1 MTYAPR
7 PQKRKAL
14 IIGINYDDEDLSSS
28 QASRDL
34 GQLLA
39 SRKDAIDFRNLLVDV
54 TLMTDSKDRAHH
66 LIPTRKNMIAQ
77 IRSLVRGAR
86 PGDTFVFYWLILS
99 KARSQD
105 AGHADQIPCKD
116 HTEEDDMDEVLLAVD
131 HEGTKNKG
139 RYIVDNTLRKLLVD
153 ALPPGA
159 RLIAIFDAC
168 HSGTILAFHAPL
180 KFSSYS
186 RPAVRQ
192 DDAQF
197 DDVKPK
203 SALRSPFRKLM
214 PLPSL
219 SLRKTVT
226 RMRKVCTL
234 DGKRSADGTAK
245 KLEHRIPK
253 RSPTSWSFGSVR
265 GRVAFKRPGIAFEQA
280 KRILQLVV
288 PKNASPESS
297 RKCDGFCMRGEI
309 QAPHVICISA
319 CNDTQS
325 TWECG
330 RKGSATQ
337 TLIRLLRSNAHPELG
352 KLYADLSFKRYR
364 TSCKLHDWSHKQKQL
379 AQEQRRAEAL
389 APRSG
394 SHRGTQTPGDI
405 AIEMV
410 NFSDIQIGSQEK
422 LDWNEVFTF

>member
-1 MTYAPR
+1 MMTR
-7 PQKRKAL
+7 QMNV
-14 IIGINYDDEDLSSS
+14 GT
-28 QASRDL
+28 SR
-34 GQLLA
+34 
-39 SRKDAIDFRNLLVDV
+39 
-54 TLMTDSKDRAHH
+54 T
-66 LIPTRKNMIAQ
+66 
-77 IRSLVRGAR
+77 
-86 PGDTFVFYWLILS
+86 
-99 KARSQD
+99 
-105 AGHADQIPCKD
+105 
-116 HTEEDDMDEVLLAVD
+116 
-131 HEGTKNKG
+131 
-139 RYIVDNTLRKLLVD
+139 
-153 ALPPGA
+153 
-159 RLIAIFDAC
+159 
-168 HSGTILAFHAPL
+168 AFHAPL

-309 QAPHVICISA
+309 QAPHVVCVTSA
-319 CNDTQS
+319 
-325 TWECG
+325 
-330 RKGSATQ
+330 
-337 TLIRLLRSNAHPELG
+337 
-352 KLYADLSFKRYR
+352 R
-364 TSCKLHDWSHKQKQL
+364 T
-379 AQEQRRAEAL
+379 R
-389 APRSG
+389 
-394 SHRGTQTPGDI
+394 
-405 AIEMV
+405 M
-410 NFSDIQIGSQEK
+410 
-422 LDWNEVFTF
+422 

>member
-1 MTYAPR
+1 
-7 PQKRKAL
+7 
-14 IIGINYDDEDLSSS
+14 
-28 QASRDL
+28 
-34 GQLLA
+34 
-39 SRKDAIDFRNLLVDV
+39 
-54 TLMTDSKDRAHH
+54 
-66 LIPTRKNMIAQ
+66 
-77 IRSLVRGAR
+77 
-86 PGDTFVFYWLILS
+86 
-99 KARSQD
+99 
-105 AGHADQIPCKD
+105 
-116 HTEEDDMDEVLLAVD
+116 MDEVLLAVD

-168 HSGTILAFHAPL
+168 HSGTILDLDHYDCNALYHPWVS
-180 KFSSYS
+180 KGI
-186 RPAVRQ
+186 RGMMTRQMNVVRQ

-337 TLIRLLRSNAHPELG
+337 VSCRSRSAGPSRCLSCTQTLIRLLRSNAHPELG

>member
-1 MTYAPR
+1 
-7 PQKRKAL
+7 
-14 IIGINYDDEDLSSS
+14 
-28 QASRDL
+28 
-34 GQLLA
+34 
-39 SRKDAIDFRNLLVDV
+39 
-54 TLMTDSKDRAHH
+54 
-66 LIPTRKNMIAQ
+66 
-77 IRSLVRGAR
+77 
-86 PGDTFVFYWLILS
+86 
-99 KARSQD
+99 
-105 AGHADQIPCKD
+105 
-116 HTEEDDMDEVLLAVD
+116 MDEVLLAVD

-159 RLIAIFDAC
+159 CLIAIFDAC
-168 HSGTILAFHAPL
+168 HSGTILDLDHYDCNALYHPWVS
-180 KFSSYS
+180 KGI
-186 RPAVRQ
+186 RGMMTRQMNVVRQ

-214 PLPSL
+214 PLPGL

-234 DGKRSADGTAK
+234 DGKRSADGAAK

-265 GRVAFKRPGIAFEQA
+265 GRVAFKRPGIVFEQA

-297 RKCDGFCMRGEI
+297 RKCDGFCVQGEI

-394 SHRGTQTPGDI
+394 SHQGTQTPEDL

>member
-39 SRKDAIDFRNLLVDV
+39 SRKDAIDFRNLLVGVSIDVYDYRPRDV

-139 RYIVDNTLRKLLVD
+139 RYIVDNIAYAVIATDSPEAACRC
-153 ALPPGA
+153 PSSWGA
-159 RLIAIFDAC
+159 FDP
-168 HSGTILAFHAPL
+168 FHAPL

-309 QAPHVICISA
+309 QAPHVVDHRRSP
-319 CNDTQS
+319 
-325 TWECG
+325 EC
-330 RKGSATQ
+330 
-337 TLIRLLRSNAHPELG
+337 LLSLMCR
-352 KLYADLSFKRYR
+352 SFKRYR